1 MLFYEDLVKISEVSI
16 IHVRIPLKRVIKH
29 ASHARTDT
37 DNILVRCTLE
47 DGTTGFGEGLPREYV
62 TGETIDSSLDILRG
76 SQIPSQLEPCSDF
89 FQAVQMAERLHL
101 PTVAEDDRKCSANA
115 ARCALEIAVLDAYGK
130 KFREPL
136 SSVTKLIAG
145 DLFNPLNSVRY
156 SGAITSASGFKMK
169 ILALLYKL
177 YGFKQMKVK
186 VGIKGHD
193 DARRILE
200 ARKWLGQK
208 IDIRA
213 DANEAWSIEEAVER
227 IKELEHAG
235 ITSMEQPVPHE
246 QVYQLKKV
254 RAQVRTPI
262 MLDESL
268 CSMIDAERAIE
279 HEACDY
285 FNIRLSKCGGFIPS
299 LRLAQYGRR
308 HGIKYQLG
316 CQVGETAI
324 LSAAGRHFACS
335 VSDIRFLE
343 GSYDKHLV
351 RENLSKKD
359 ISFGWGGVAPAIT
372 GHGLGIAI
380 DEAALARVS
389 IRQEILRG

>member
-1 MLFYEDLVKISEVSI
+1 MKISEVSI
-16 IHVRIPLKRVIKH
+16 SHVRIPLKRVIKH

-47 DGTTGFGEGLPREYV
+47 DGTTGFGEGLPRDYV
-62 TGETIDSSLDILRG
+62 TGETIDSSMEILRN
-76 SQIPSQLEPCSDF
+76 SQIPSQLEHCSDF

-101 PTVAEDDRKCSANA
+101 PTAPEDDRKCSANA

-130 KFREPL
+130 KFKEPI
-136 SSVTKLIAG
+136 SSVTKLLAG

-156 SGAITSASGFKMK
+156 SGAITSASGLKMK
-169 ILALLYKL
+169 VASLLYSL

-186 VGIKGHD
+186 VGIAGYD
-193 DARRILE
+193 DAKRILQI
-200 ARKWLGQK
+200 RKWLGKK
-208 IDIRA
+208 IDIRV
-213 DANEAWSIEEAVER
+213 DANEAWSIDEAAQR
-227 IKELEHAG
+227 IQELESAG
-235 ITSMEQPVPHE
+235 ITCMEQPVPHE
-246 QVYQLKKV
+246 QVYKLKKI
-254 RAQVRTPI
+254 RTQVRTPI

-268 CSMIDAERAIE
+268 CSMIDAERAVE

-299 LRLAQYGRR
+299 LRLAQYARR
-308 HGIKYQLG
+308 HGMKYQLG

-324 LSAAGRHFACS
+324 LSSAGRHFACS
-335 VSDIRFLE
+335 VCDIHYLE

-351 RENLSKKD
+351 KENLSKRD
-359 ISFGWGGVAPAIT
+359 ITFGWGGVAPAIA
-372 GHGLGIAI
+372 GHGLGIVM
-380 DEAALARVS
+380 DEKALARVS